1 MRVDVKDALTVMIGF
16 GMLLIALLTLIV
28 NVVIAL
34 MSNKRR

>member
-1 MRVDVKDALTVMIGF
+1 MDVKDALTVMIGF